1 MAANGQYCEVA
12 RDLALEM
19 DLRGVSRIEVRSM
32 SGDLVITG
40 ERSPQRVTA
49 TGKACVERRYRDR
62 IDEIRIIEERDD
74 DVLRIIGYVPE
85 RKNSDWRIGA
95 LHLALAVPDDM
106 PIDVTDSSGDL
117 RVASKR
123 SDLHQDSSGD
133 IVLDDI
139 NGDVRISI
147 DSSGDIEIRRA
158 GNVNIDVDSS
168 GDIDVRDAASLRVG
182 KDSSGDIDARD
193 IAADV
198 YVGTDSSGSISVGD
212 VGGNL
217 TVERDG
223 SGDNTLPARGR
234 IGAIPRLQTLIARP
248 VQRDRRRRAGPRLPS
263 REKSACVRVCVFSHR
278 RRRARRG

>member
-1 MAANGQYCEVA
+1 MRLIIGATALLVASVAANGQYCEVE

-49 TGKACVERRYRDR
+49 TGQACVEKRYRDR

-74 DVLRIIGYVPE
+74 DVLRIIGYVPQ
-85 RKNSDWRIGA
+85 RKNADWRIGA
-95 LHLALAVPDDM
+95 LHLALTVPDDM

-117 RVASKR
+117 RSQASGPISIK
-123 SDLHQDSSGD
+123 DSSGD
-133 IVLDDI
+133 IVLEDI
-139 NGDVRISI
+139 NGDVTISI

-158 GNVNIDVDSS
+158 GNVDIGVDSS
-168 GDIDVRDAASLRVG
+168 GDIDVRDATSLRIG

-198 YVGTDSSGSISVGD
+198 YVGTDSSGSIDVSE
-212 VGGNL
+212 VGGDL

-223 SGDNTLPARGR
+223 SGDIRYRRVTGSVN
-234 IGAIPRLQTLIARP
+234 IPMSKQ
-248 VQRDRRRRAGPRLPS
+248 
-263 REKSACVRVCVFSHR
+263 
-278 RRRARRG
+278 